1 MFWYFSFLSFFLLF
15 LLLILKQTI
24 YLQWIVTFSHRTDSH
39 FSFLSC
45 IQQVPFRGAH
55 LPFCFLSF
63 SLFSLSFFS
72 RSLYRTCLEQYL
84 CGAAWHKLCMSFRRN
99 WRTFVDYTTQSGS
112 GVGGGSLSIWMCICL
127 SECLLTVFLS
137 LSPWLPQLQSH
148 VLSLLSFSLTVK
160 FVNCG
165 QGGLVQFECSN
176 PSDFHIEADGVVYA
190 LRPLTVSTL
199 RAVPLVIVAR
209 DETNQQQWQTQVR
222 LTPPI
227 GQSQQVRPTPPHT
240 SSLFHPLLSLSNVSW
255 LFVTSGSILECG
267 MF

>member
-1 MFWYFSFLSFFLLF
+1 M
-15 LLLILKQTI
+15 
-24 YLQWIVTFSHRTDSH
+24 
-39 FSFLSC
+39 
-45 IQQVPFRGAH
+45 
-55 LPFCFLSF
+55 FCFPF
-63 SLFSLSFFS
+63 
-72 RSLYRTCLEQYL
+72 
-84 CGAAWHKLCMSFRRN
+84 
-99 WRTFVDYTTQSGS
+99 
-112 GVGGGSLSIWMCICL
+112 
-127 SECLLTVFLS
+127 
-137 LSPWLPQLQSH
+137 P
-148 VLSLLSFSLTVK
+148 SLTVK

-240 SSLFHPLLSLSNVSW
+240 SSLFHPLLSLSNVS
-255 LFVTSGSILECG
+255 
-267 MF
+267 